1 MSLLRQHFEKSFNI
15 GFKILKKTPSEN
27 AHGQV
32 VYNYEMLPDVH
43 DGYLSTLKSQDPN
56 RRVSS
61 NDNLRVDKATHKL
74 YIDLDAEA
82 LIPGDKILVIGKPE
96 NLNDQSLEIVHVRP
110 QVDDNGAVDHLAIYV
125 KILSN
130 AS

>member
-1 MSLLRQHFEKSFNI
+1 
-15 GFKILKKTPSEN
+15 
-27 AHGQV
+27 
-32 VYNYEMLPDVH
+32 MLPDVH

-74 YIDLDAEA
+74 YIDLDATA
-82 LIPGDKILVIGKPE
+82 LVPGDKILVIGKPE
-96 NLNDQSLEIVHVRP
+96 NLNEQSLEIVHVRP
-110 QVDDNGAVDHLAIYV
+110 QVDDKGAVDHLAIYV

-130 AS
+130 VS